1 MAVEARLYDVTMLAD
16 GDLSDAQ
23 HYFMMLHA
31 SDEDYI
37 DLADAAAATLFG
49 VLQDKP
55 EASGRACNV
64 RRIGRSKLVLGGTVT
79 YGQKLTSDA
88 NGAGVAAT
96 AGQRYGAIALE
107 GGDAGDTVTVEMEF
121 GYVP

>member
-1 MAVEARLYDVTMLAD
+1 MAVEARLYDVSMLAD

-23 HYFMMLHA
+23 HYFVMLHA
-31 SDEDYI
+31 TDADYI
-37 DLADAAAATLFG
+37 DLADAAADALFG
-49 VLQDKP
+49 ILQDKP

-64 RRIGRSKLVLGGTVT
+64 RRIGRSKVVLGGTVA
-79 YGQKLTSDA
+79 YGDKVTSDA

-96 AGQRYGAIALE
+96 TGQRYGGIALE
-107 GGDAGDTVTVEMEF
+107 AGDAGDTVTVEMEF

>member
-37 DLADAAAATLFG
+37 DLADAAAVTLFG

-96 AGQRYGAIALE
+96 TGQRYGAIALE